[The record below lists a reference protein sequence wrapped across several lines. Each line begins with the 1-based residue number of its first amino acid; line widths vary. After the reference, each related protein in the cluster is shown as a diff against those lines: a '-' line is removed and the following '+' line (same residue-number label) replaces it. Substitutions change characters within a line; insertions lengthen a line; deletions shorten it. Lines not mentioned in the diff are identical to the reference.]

1 MGRKNKAYRLSL
13 HQQIYNRLTS
23 MQAFGESKQQGK
35 ADGTMQEKIYSYP
48 QMPRYGWSVSV
59 VFHHYSSQQP
69 GNVLTISSKLP
80 GSQI

>member
-35 ADGTMQEKIYSYP
+35 ADGINAGKNIQLQYI
-48 QMPRYGWSVSV
+48 
-59 VFHHYSSQQP
+59 
-69 GNVLTISSKLP
+69 SKLF
-80 GSQI
+80 

>member
-35 ADGTMQEKIYSYP
+35 ADGTMQEKYTVTVHIKAILEP
-48 QMPRYGWSVSV
+48 VRVSA
-59 VFHHYSSQQP
+59 
-69 GNVLTISSKLP
+69 NL
-80 GSQI
+80 

>member
-35 ADGTMQEKIYSYP
+35 ADGTMQEKIYKAIP
-48 QMPRYGWSVSV
+48 ELVSLLV
-59 VFHHYSSQQP
+59 NTLIKIIRKQ
-69 GNVLTISSKLP
+69 LP
-80 GSQI
+80 

>member
-35 ADGTMQEKIYSYP
+35 ADGTMQEKI
-48 QMPRYGWSVSV
+48 
-59 VFHHYSSQQP
+59 
-69 GNVLTISSKLP
+69 
-80 GSQI
+80 